1 MGKDELVQALEAM
14 LFASGKPV
22 GSGILSDILGVT
34 VDEIKVA
41 AEELKNKLPKKKIFK
56 INSLLYNIESQSK
69 ELIIS
74 LDCSYNDVNNALSII
89 VNENINHNN
98 LTKEVALT
106 LFQFVQKANIEKLY
120 LIVALKNPNY
130 ILLLQEMMTLGFQ
143 SEKSVRSINIDGDAY
158 KILYVETKDMS
169 NNIEEFGL

>member
-1 MGKDELVQALEAM
+1 MNFTYDMNNVSDYTLSFTVESGEVQWFL
-14 LFASGKPV
+14 G
-22 GSGILSDILGVT
+22 GIKKSNDFINEG
-34 VDEIKVA
+34 
-41 AEELKNKLPKKKIFK
+41 LKFQLPKGKIFK
-56 INSLLYNIESQSK
+56 INSLIYNVETQTK
-69 ELIIS
+69 DLNIS
-74 LDCSYNDVNNALSII
+74 FDCSYNEENNVLSII

-106 LFQFVQKANIEKLY
+106 LFLFVQKVQIEKLY

-143 SEKSVRSINIDGDAY
+143 SEKSVRSTTINGDAY

-169 NNIEEFGL
+169 NNIEEFGF